1 MEADGGSRVGGWPT
15 GRARLARW
23 GKNAKTAGSVI
34 GPAVQ
39 SQPKSDS
46 KNVILNNAAR
56 PLTVSALLAAL
67 ALTACSAPEAGSAP
81 SSAAASPAPSS
92 ATASPSKSSG
102 QWGDFA
108 TAAEACTTISEQATG
123 STLLPLSA
131 AQGSAAELEQTKAE
145 LTRTA
150 ERAPDSIKADF
161 TTLSQV
167 AIAGIKDQTVFSSGK
182 LQDAMAPVQTW
193 LATNCG

>member
-1 MEADGGSRVGGWPT
+1 MI
-15 GRARLARW
+15 L
-23 GKNAKTAGSVI
+23 
-34 GPAVQ
+34 
-39 SQPKSDS
+39 
-46 KNVILNNAAR
+46 KNVAR
-56 PLTVSALLAAL
+56 PLTVCTLLAAL
-67 ALTACSAPEAGSAP
+67 ALTSCSAPEAGSAP
-81 SSAAASPAPSS
+81 SSAADSPAPSS

-102 QWGDFA
+102 PWGDFA

-131 AQGSAAELEQTKAE
+131 AQGTVAELEKAKAD

-150 ERAPDSIKADF
+150 ERAPESVKADF

-182 LQDAMAPVQTW
+182 LQDAMVPVQDW
-193 LATNCG
+193 LAANCT

>member
-1 MEADGGSRVGGWPT
+1 
-15 GRARLARW
+15 
-23 GKNAKTAGSVI
+23 VI

-46 KNVILNNAAR
+46 KNVILKNVAR
-56 PLTVSALLAAL
+56 PLTVVALLAAS
-67 ALTACSAPEAGSAP
+67 ALTACSAPEAAG
-81 SSAAASPAPSS
+81 PAPSS

>member
-1 MEADGGSRVGGWPT
+1 MIS
-15 GRARLARW
+15 
-23 GKNAKTAGSVI
+23 
-34 GPAVQ
+34 
-39 SQPKSDS
+39 
-46 KNVILNNAAR
+46 NNAAR
-56 PLTVSALLAAL
+56 PLTVCALLAAL

-81 SSAAASPAPSS
+81 SSAAAVDGAGR
-92 ATASPSKSSG
+92 AAASPSKSSG
-102 QWGDFA
+102 PWGDFA

-161 TTLSQV
+161 TTLSQL

-182 LQDAMAPVQTW
+182 LQNAMAPVQTW

>member
-46 KNVILNNAAR
+46 NNVISNNAAR
-56 PLTVSALLAAL
+56 PLTVCALLAAL
-67 ALTACSAPEAGSAP
+67 ALTACSAPEAGG
-81 SSAAASPAPSS
+81 APSS

-102 QWGDFA
+102 PWGDFA

-182 LQDAMAPVQTW
+182 LQNAMAPVQTW